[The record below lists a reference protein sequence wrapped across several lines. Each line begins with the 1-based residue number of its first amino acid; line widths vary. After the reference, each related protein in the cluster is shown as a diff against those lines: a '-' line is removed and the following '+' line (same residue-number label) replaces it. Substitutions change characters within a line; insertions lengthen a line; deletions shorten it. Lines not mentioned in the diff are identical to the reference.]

1 MLRVCRNGPEAVSE
15 TQYWFERVQAIQMVL
30 KKGEEDK
37 TRLTKSIDV
46 FDKQIAKLATDILT
60 LTGLIDK

>member
-1 MLRVCRNGPEAVSE
+1 MRRNGPERGAVSE

-30 KKGEEDK
+30 ETGEEEK
-37 TRLTKSIDV
+37 ARLARSIDV

-60 LTGLIDK
+60 LTALVDK